1 MFTKL
6 LPVHLPPLSLFPFF
20 LKKNLH
26 QLPLLN
32 HWWLPPEASSSSHSS
47 PRSHPSIPH
56 QWGAAYPHRSAAIF
70 LQVPARTQTPKHP
83 MQTKSP
89 LALMEPRFA
98 VTDQHRRQNSSWVHR
113 ARESCARSPIV
124 RLQRIVFN
132 YVLTWHDRQQ
142 ALVSIFW

>member
-1 MFTKL
+1 
-6 LPVHLPPLSLFPFF
+6 
-20 LKKNLH
+20 
-26 QLPLLN
+26 
-32 HWWLPPEASSSSHSS
+32 
-47 PRSHPSIPH
+47 
-56 QWGAAYPHRSAAIF
+56 
-70 LQVPARTQTPKHP
+70 